1 MLAVARALMQEPRVL
16 LLDEMTMGL
25 APIIVEEL
33 MPMVR
38 RVAEDTGAVVVLVEQ
53 HVHLALEVADRAMV
67 LIHGEILLDRTA
79 AELAA
84 DPTLLESAYLGGAI
98 A

>member
-1 MLAVARALMQEPRVL
+1 
-16 LLDEMTMGL
+16 MGL

-67 LIHGEILLDRTA
+67 LVHGEVVLDRTA

-84 DPTLLESAYLGGAI
+84 DPALLESAYLGGAI

>member
-1 MLAVARALMQEPRVL
+1 VARALMQKPRVL

-67 LIHGEILLDRTA
+67 LIHGEIVLDRTA
-79 AELAA
+79 AALAA
-84 DPTLLESAYLGGAI
+84 DPTLLESAYLGGSI